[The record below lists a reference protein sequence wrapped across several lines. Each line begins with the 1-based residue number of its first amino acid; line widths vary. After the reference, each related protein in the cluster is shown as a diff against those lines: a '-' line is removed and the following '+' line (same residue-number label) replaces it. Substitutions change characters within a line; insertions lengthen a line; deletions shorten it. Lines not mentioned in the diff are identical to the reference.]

1 MSFSPNGSLRE
12 PCGLS
17 YAQLHKLSD
26 EQVMTHLGAGHDDAI
41 GVIFDRY
48 CRLIL
53 RVALGILRDQ
63 GEAED
68 VTQEIFM
75 ELCRT
80 AGSFEACK
88 GTAKLWILRCA
99 YRRSLNRK
107 RHLTYRRFY
116 VQEDVGEF
124 LNELSSANHNVIA
137 AMSVPES
144 RRLARQMLAALDQTQ
159 RQVLEMA
166 YFEGLSLAEISERTG
181 RSTASVRH
189 SYYRGLRKMRS
200 FMNRPSEIRE
210 ETVLGRKPI
219 DAGA

>member
-1 MSFSPNGSLRE
+1 MSFSQNASLRE

-17 YAQLHKLSD
+17 YGQLRKLSD

-41 GVIFDRY
+41 AVIFDRY
-48 CRLIL
+48 SRLVL

-68 VTQEIFM
+68 VTQEIFI

-80 AGSFEACK
+80 AGIFDPSK

-116 VQEDVGEF
+116 VQEDVAEA
-124 LNELSSANHNVIA
+124 LNELSSADHSVMA
-137 AMSVPES
+137 TMSVPES

-166 YFEGLSLAEISERTG
+166 YFEGFSLAEISERTG

-200 FMNRPSEIRE
+200 FMNRPPQIIEDS
-210 ETVLGRKPI
+210 VLGRKTI